1 MAKRDRSVKEP
12 TKKQTALN
20 RRERELQRRV
30 LLGVGITG
38 ALVVILLATGL
49 LQQLVLIPNSP
60 VASANGV
67 KITTDRY
74 QARVKYERALLVN
87 QLAQYQQIQ
96 EQLDPGGTNNFFGS
110 QIQQLEQQLSSPE
123 TLALSVLDNM
133 IDETLIRQEAA
144 KRGLSVDPA
153 DLQKEVQKNFGYEP
167 DATPT
172 PIMTPATITSTQ
184 VVTTS
189 AGVTGTQVVSVTVT
203 PAPTATP
210 YTETEYQRVYKETLD
225 NIKQSSGVTE
235 AEFRALTES
244 RLLRTKLQEAVT
256 EDMSPTEE
264 QIKARH
270 ILVSVADT
278 ATDDEKKAADEKI
291 KAALARLKNGE
302 LFDAVA
308 KEVSDDSTA
317 ANGGDLGWFGRGR
330 MVAEFEDAAFKL
342 EVGQFSDIVTSQFG
356 YHIIMVTEKD
366 PARALDESA
375 LGAKKDQA
383 FEEFLTK
390 LRDESTIE
398 RTWNT
403 SKIPPTPIGG

>member
-1 MAKRDRSVKEP
+1 M
-12 TKKQTALN
+12 
-20 RRERELQRRV
+20 
-30 LLGVGITG
+30 
-38 ALVVILLATGL
+38 
-49 LQQLVLIPNSP
+49 
-60 VASANGV
+60 
-67 KITTDRY
+67 
-74 QARVKYERALLVN
+74 
-87 QLAQYQQIQ
+87 
-96 EQLDPGGTNNFFGS
+96 
-110 QIQQLEQQLSSPE
+110 
-123 TLALSVLDNM
+123 
-133 IDETLIRQEAA
+133 
-144 KRGLSVDPA
+144 
-153 DLQKEVQKNFGYEP
+153 
-167 DATPT
+167 
-172 PIMTPATITSTQ
+172 
-184 VVTTS
+184 
-189 AGVTGTQVVSVTVT
+189 
-203 PAPTATP
+203 
-210 YTETEYQRVYKETLD
+210 
-225 NIKQSSGVTE
+225 
-235 AEFRALTES
+235 
-244 RLLRTKLQEAVT
+244 RTKLQEMVT
-256 EDMSPTEE
+256 ADAPTTEE